1 MEILQL
7 RYFYESAKNESFAK
21 TAQKY
26 RVPLSS
32 VSASVKRLETELGCT
47 LFDRHKN
54 RIVLNEN
61 GKTLQNSLCMIF
73 DELHHVT
80 QTLSPQTPE
89 TKEIKISVRALRN
102 EITDHIIEYAALHPQ
117 SIFKTFFDFGETDF
131 ESYDIIIGDDPE
143 KYPGFDYF
151 EFTSKRI
158 LLKTS
163 KSHPLCG
170 KKLHLKDLWNQPFI
184 SMGEHTSTH
193 KMLTDACKKEGFT
206 PNFIVHTND
215 LLCYNKY
222 VQAGVGI
229 GIGRYHPDEP
239 ANRNIVNLDVI
250 DFIARQTV
258 YVFYKNQSA
267 HGNIKA
273 FLDFLQSKV
282 TY

>member
-32 VSASVKRLETELGCT
+32 VSASVKRLETELSCT

-73 DELHHVT
+73 DELHNVT
-80 QTLSPQTPE
+80 QTLSPQAPE

-151 EFTSKRI
+151 EFSSKRI
-158 LLKTS
+158 LLKAA
-163 KSHPLCG
+163 KNHPLCD

-215 LLCYNKY
+215 LQCYDKY
-222 VQAGVGI
+222 VQAGIGI
-229 GIGRYHPDEP
+229 GIGRYNPGRP
-239 ANRNIVNLDVI
+239 TNANIKNLNVI

-258 YVFYKNQSA
+258 YIFYKNQSA
-267 HGNIKA
+267 HGNIKT

-282 TY
+282 KL

>member
-7 RYFYESAKNESFAK
+7 RYFYESAQNESFAK

-26 RVPLSS
+26 MVPLSS
-32 VSASVKRLETELGCT
+32 VSASIKRLETELGCQ
-47 LFDRHKN
+47 LFDRLSN
-54 RIVLNEN
+54 RIQLNEN

-73 DELHHVT
+73 DELNHVT
-80 QTLSPQTPE
+80 DVLSPLTPE

-102 EITDHIIEYAALHPQ
+102 EITDHIIEYTALHPQ
-117 SIFKTFFDFGETDF
+117 TIFKTFFDFGNTDF

-151 EFTSKRI
+151 EFSSKRI
-158 LLKTS
+158 VLKVA
-163 KSHPLCG
+163 KNHPLCG

-193 KMLTDACKKEGFT
+193 KMLSAACKSEGFS
-206 PNFIVHTND
+206 PNFIVQTND

-222 VQAGVGI
+222 VQAGIGI
-229 GIGRYHPDEP
+229 GIGRYNPGEP
-239 ANRNIVNLDVI
+239 EVSNIENLNVV
-250 DFIARQTV
+250 DFIARQTI
-258 YVFYKNQSA
+258 YIFYKKQSV
-267 HGNIKA
+267 HGNIKT

-282 TY
+282 KL